1 LAVDAA
7 IIYVCI
13 TCRRVG
19 EPDEPRPGA
28 LLAATTAAAAQG
40 SGVEVRR
47 VACLA
52 NCTRGAS
59 AAMRA
64 NGSWTYVF
72 GGLDPACGTALIDGA
87 RLLAQA
93 PDGLMP
99 WRGRPESLKRGLI
112 ARMPPLNFTEDHS

>member
-40 SGVEVRR
+40 SGVEVKR

-72 GGLDPACGTALIDGA
+72 GGLDPGCGAALIDGA
-87 RLLAQA
+87 RLLAEA

-99 WRGRPESLKRGLI
+99 WSGRPEPLKRGLI

>member
-1 LAVDAA
+1 MAEFVGTPAGQHRRFGA
-7 IIYVCI
+7 INA
-13 TCRRVG
+13 TK
-19 EPDEPRPGA
+19 
-28 LLAATTAAAAQG
+28 TTAAAAQG
-40 SGVEVRR
+40 SGVEVKR

-72 GGLDPACGTALIDGA
+72 GGLDPRCGAALIDGA
-87 RLLAQA
+87 RLLAEA

-99 WRGRPESLKRGLI
+99 WRGRPEPLKRGLI

>member
-1 LAVDAA
+1 MDAA

-28 LLAATTAAAAQG
+28 LLAVTTAAAAQG
-40 SGVEVRR
+40 SGVEVKH

-72 GGLDPACGTALIDGA
+72 GGLDPGCGAALIDGA
-87 RLLAQA
+87 GARYVEGAVIAAVMLFL
-93 PDGLMP
+93 
-99 WRGRPESLKRGLI
+99 GLI
-112 ARMPPLNFTEDHS
+112 VVGVIKPVATPVAPVAMRAH